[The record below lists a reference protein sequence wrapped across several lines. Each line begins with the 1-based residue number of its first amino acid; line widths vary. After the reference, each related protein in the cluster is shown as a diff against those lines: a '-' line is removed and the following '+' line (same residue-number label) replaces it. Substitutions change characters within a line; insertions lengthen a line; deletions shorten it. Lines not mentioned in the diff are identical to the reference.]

1 MLPQRPGEIT
11 TVDWTSEQLAI
22 LVDAADSRDPEVVMQ
37 VLLGVRC
44 VCTPAYVSI
53 ILIRTKIVSILC
65 KAMEG
70 HLFADN
76 FPLLMAA
83 ELLLSGADFRV
94 LAIID
99 RSGWC
104 VLPMSCRRHVCKML
118 ACSKLLPSQVHFAQL
133 AYNGRGGGFRAPA
146 NVKRVAGRWLGC
158 LVLLHSVRQFDA
170 H

>member
-1 MLPQRPGEIT
+1 
-11 TVDWTSEQLAI
+11 
-22 LVDAADSRDPEVVMQ
+22 MQ

-53 ILIRTKIVSILC
+53 ILIRTKVLSILC

-83 ELLLSGADFRV
+83 GLLLSGADFCV

-99 RSGWC
+99 SSGWC
-104 VLPMSCRRHVCKML
+104 VLPMSCRRDICKMFACAKLIPSL
-118 ACSKLLPSQVHFAQL
+118 A
-133 AYNGRGGGFRAPA
+133 N
-146 NVKRVAGRWLGC
+146 
-158 LVLLHSVRQFDA
+158 
-170 H
+170 